1 MAPSFWRPW
10 EHQEHGPIAT
20 DETENT
26 LVIEERGKLVVPEEV
41 QKLVLNCHSYFCESF
56 QNN

>member
-26 LVIEERGKLVVPEEV
+26 LVIEERGKLVVSEEV
-41 QKLVLNCHSYFCESF
+41 QKLVLN
-56 QNN
+56 